1 MSVSDRYR
9 RAWEGFWEDNSGEAG
24 APFWDA
30 DAALTAVP
38 HLALLDPH
46 VDRGLPIVD
55 LGCGNGTQTRFLA
68 TRFPLAVGVD
78 LSAAAIAHARRLT
91 RGHVCAAGPEFETL
105 NLADPDA
112 VTRLARRTGE
122 ANVYMRAVLH
132 QSDGADRGAVAGAIA
147 GFLGVRGRAFV
158 VEPTGAARHVL
169 RLVDDRPGEPSEK
182 LRQVR
187 AHGLRPC
194 EAPDGELAALFRR
207 AGLEVL
213 ADGET
218 ALAMNE
224 HDGRGNRVALPA
236 RWFVLRRAVRRPRPR
251 AARYAKAVTAA
262 PSR

>member
-9 RAWEGFWEDNSGEAG
+9 RAWEGFWEDCSGEPG

-30 DAALTAVP
+30 EAALTAAP
-38 HLALLDPH
+38 HLKLLDPY
-46 VDRGLPIVD
+46 VDRALPIVD

-78 LSAAAIAHARRLT
+78 LSAAAIAHARRLAQ
-91 RGHVCAAGPEFETL
+91 GHLVAGGPEFETL

-112 VTRLARRTGE
+112 VARLARRTGE

-132 QSDGADRGAVAGAIA
+132 QSDGADRGAVAGAVA
-147 GFLGVRGRAFV
+147 AFLGVHGRAFV
-158 VEPTGAARHVL
+158 VEPTAAARHVL

-213 ADGET
+213 AEGDTG
-218 ALAMNE
+218 LAMNE
-224 HDGRGNRVALPA
+224 HDGLGNRIELPA
-236 RWFVLRRAVRRPRPR
+236 RWFVLCRAVRGSRPRT
-251 AARYAKAVTAA
+251 ARHANAGT
-262 PSR
+262 